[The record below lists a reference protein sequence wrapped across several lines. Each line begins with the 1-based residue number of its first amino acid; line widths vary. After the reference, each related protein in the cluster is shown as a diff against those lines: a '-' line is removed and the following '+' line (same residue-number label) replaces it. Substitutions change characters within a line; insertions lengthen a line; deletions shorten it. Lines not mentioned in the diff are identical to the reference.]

1 MSVVLLGRESEFS
14 PGHQYRN
21 PARLSRLV
29 EGYHMVWCTSHEG
42 WLTVVPSSMV
52 RALAASRSRRGRAW
66 AGWSRRG
73 RAWAGSSGPGGWSCL
88 LHRGYLV
95 SLRADLWS
103 RLLLYKSSSVTIQVD
118 VHEQCRFADCTSKTD
133 DNLQTLAT
141 EQRDGG
147 YVVLH
152 YYSKSQLYG
161 GITS

>member
-1 MSVVLLGRESEFS
+1 M
-14 PGHQYRN
+14 
-21 PARLSRLV
+21 
-29 EGYHMVWCTSHEG
+29 
-42 WLTVVPSSMV
+42 VPSSRV
-52 RALAASRSRRGRAW
+52 RASAASRSRRGRAW

-141 EQRDGG
+141 EQHDGG
-147 YVVLH
+147 YVVSLLIGAWRQSAAVLH
-152 YYSKSQLYG
+152 SPPFCNSPPPHVCEVGQPQKEPARDRWPRLRV
-161 GITS
+161 